1 MNAGL
6 LRKHGKKFLVLL
18 VVAVAFSVIGQIWDY
33 FDSSLK
39 GAEHLLTTSSDIRDR
54 VGSGLVYSRY
64 KSYYFSATGNQP
76 AYREYLFIVK
86 GDKMKGRVTIR
97 VDLPTEA
104 GGKEH
109 YSLVEIRPDD

>member
-1 MNAGL
+1 MSIEF
-6 LRKHGKKFLVLL
+6 LRKYGKKFLVLL
-18 VVAVAFSVIGQIWDY
+18 IAAIAFSVIGQIWDY
-33 FDSSLK
+33 FDSSQK
-39 GAEHLLTTSSDIRDR
+39 GAEHFLTTSSDIRDR

-64 KSYYFSATGNQP
+64 KSYYFDATGNQP
-76 AYREYLFIVK
+76 AYRKYLYIVK
-86 GDKMKGRVTIR
+86 GDKMKARVTIR